1 MALKPCRECGV
12 QVSTEA
18 EVCPHCGVRSPTAS
32 DPLAA
37 LAPSGNKQGKITGF
51 GWFTLVLVG
60 GIIVLFVFFQMKL
73 QKKQRAIP
81 IGENV
86 PTMSSL

>member
-1 MALKPCRECGV
+1 
-12 QVSTEA
+12 
-18 EVCPHCGVRSPTAS
+18 
-32 DPLAA
+32 
-37 LAPSGNKQGKITGF
+37 
-51 GWFTLVLVG
+51 VLVG

>member
-1 MALKPCRECGV
+1 MALKPCRECGA

-18 EVCPHCGVRSPTAS
+18 EVCPHCGVHFPAAT

-37 LAPSGNKQGKITGF
+37 LAPSGNKHGKITGF